1 MREISLGDYA
11 PNAAELLNRLSTRLK
26 RHMVIT
32 DAQADAIALW
42 ILHTYVYQRFDHT
55 PRLAIIS
62 PQKRCGKSTLLELLE
77 LLCCD
82 PLHTDSASEAALYR
96 TVDSQGAVTLLV
108 DEMDSFMMNQS
119 GVGNV
124 LNSGFKF
131 SGTTMR
137 CVKANEDHAP
147 KRFRTFCPIALA
159 SIGDLSDT
167 VMDRSVV
174 IRLRRKTDQ
183 ETVERIRPHREAIK
197 QDGEAIAAWAKDV
210 DLSQHLDPS
219 MPDTFGDRQA
229 DISVVLLALAD
240 LAGGEWPERARAAL
254 ADLFHSAEEESD
266 AAKLLVDIR
275 AIFVEADADKLSS
288 GAICAALVTLEHR
301 PWAEFRGGAAISK
314 PQLASLLA
322 PFGISPINIRIGQDV
337 VKGYERAAFADAWL
351 RYLPPEADK
360 EGGPDV
366 AA

>member
-1 MREISLGDYA
+1 MRETSLGDYA

-77 LLCCD
+77 LVCCN
-82 PLHTDSASEAALYR
+82 PLHTDSTSEAALYR

-137 CVKANEDHAP
+137 CVKANDDHAP

-183 ETVERIRPHREAIK
+183 ETVERIRPHRDSIK

-210 DLSQHLDPS
+210 DLSQYLDPS
-219 MPDTFGDRQA
+219 MPDDLGDRQA
-229 DISVVLLALAD
+229 DISVVLLALAN
-240 LAGGEWPERARAAL
+240 LAGGEWPERARVAL
-254 ADLFHSAEEESD
+254 LDLFKSAEEESQG
-266 AAKLLVDIR
+266 AMLLADIR
-275 AIFVEADADKLSS
+275 SIFVETGAPKMSS
-288 GAICAALVTLEHR
+288 EAICMGLAKFEHR
-301 PWAEFRGGAAISK
+301 PWAEFRGGAALSK
-314 PQLASLLA
+314 PQLAHLLA
-322 PFGISPINIRIGQDV
+322 PFGIGPINMRNGQDV

-351 RYLPPEADK
+351 RYLPPEAEE
-360 EGGPDV
+360 EGANV
-366 AA
+366 AT